1 MLLPLARQI
10 FKYLPISPQQKT
22 DVMYFIFSITGDR
35 FKFLPSYQHYL
46 RNSKWLKAP
55 VPKDLLAYRE
65 NILRLHYRLE
75 CQPDQAGGGEAV
87 GSGAALAPANNT
99 MIMITHGLGGGTQQH
114 VDDMSERLQLE
125 GWRVLQLQR
134 HNKDHLRL
142 VTPSLS
148 HGEPLF
154 YRWPEEI
161 PALIEDFRKLQ
172 TAHLHLHHT
181 VDLPEDFLPQFYQI
195 AASLGLP
202 FDFTVHDYFS
212 ICPRFTLF
220 DEAVRGYCGE
230 PSDVR
235 KCNACVK
242 YQGSAAGKDI
252 DVARWR
258 QSYGEMLRQS
268 RKVYVPD
275 SDVGQRLQRYFPDV
289 TFHTMPHPELR
300 ALNNLAAPYQKGQP
314 LKLVTIGG
322 IAPHKGSKVIYDCA
336 EDALKR
342 NLPLEF
348 HLVGYSDID
357 HKLKSLKNVTVSGH
371 FQLNELPEKL
381 KAGGFH
387 MAFLPAIWPETYNYV
402 LSECWRHG
410 FYTIGLDIGAIAS
423 RIKAAPLLG
432 KILPYEWYFTPE
444 KINDAL
450 LKITPPALQAGEVTS
465 ALKDYESFTRD
476 YYQL

>member
-1 MLLPLARQI
+1 MLLPLARAI
-10 FKYLPISPQQKT
+10 LRRLPLTIDQKRQMVGFVF
-22 DVMYFIFSITGDR
+22 DLTGKR
-35 FKFLPSYQHYL
+35 FRHLPSYALYE
-46 RNSKWLKAP
+46 REKKWLKAKIP
-55 VPKDLLAYRE
+55 TELPAYRTRV
-65 NILRLHYRLE
+65 LQSFFSHT
-75 CQPDQAGGGEAV
+75 QK
-87 GSGAALAPANNT
+87 T
-99 MIMITHGLGGGTQQH
+99 MLMITHSLGGGTGQH
-114 VDDMSERLQLE
+114 VDELSVRLEKE

-134 HNKDHLRL
+134 HNQNHLRI
-142 VTPSLS
+142 VTPNFA

-161 PALIEDFRKLQ
+161 PALITDLRALQ

-181 VDLPEDFLPQFYQI
+181 VDLPEDFLPHFYEI
-195 AASLGLP
+195 AGALGLL

-252 DVARWR
+252 DVATWR
-258 QSYGEMLRQS
+258 NNYGTMLRKA
-268 RKVYVPD
+268 RKTYVPD

-289 TFHTMPHPELR
+289 TFHTMPHPEAR
-300 ALNNLAAPYQKGQP
+300 TLNNLAAPYQKGQP

-336 EDALKR
+336 EDALR
-342 NLPLEF
+342 RGLPLEF

-357 HKLKSLKNVTVSGH
+357 HKLQSLKNVTVSGH
-371 FQLNELPEKL
+371 FQLHELPEKL
-381 KAGGFH
+381 KTGGFH
-387 MAFLPAIWPETYNYV
+387 MGFLPAIWPETYNYT

-410 FYTIGLDIGAIAS
+410 LYTIGLDIGAIAS
-423 RIKAAPLLG
+423 RIKAAPSLG
-432 KILPYEWYFTPE
+432 KVLPYEWYLTPE

-450 LKITPPALQAGEVTS
+450 MQVIPPAMQESDVQA
-465 ALKDYESFTRD
+465 ALKDYDNFTRD
-476 YYQL
+476 YYQI